1 MADLRSLTSRLASS
15 ATGFGAVIDGVLNIR
30 SVTETANMAA
40 YNALYLAGHRI
51 LTNCADP
58 DCDCKLRLLAQLRP
72 DIRIVR
78 VAVEVSDV

>member
-1 MADLRSLTSRLASS
+1 MADIRSLTSRLASS

-30 SVTETANMAA
+30 TITDSANMAA
-40 YNALYLAGHRI
+40 LNALYLTRI
-51 LTNCADP
+51 RVYSNCSDR